1 MWWWIRGLV
10 AFLAIAAGA
19 ATADARPFQKRPL
32 ARPAGGSRFA
42 VLGDGGGDR
51 AGQRRVARTLRRV
64 HKDHPFESV
73 LLLGDNAHEGRSFKD
88 AIDRPYRK
96 LGKQGVR
103 FFPVLGN
110 HDVSQGAAR
119 ARAQRRH
126 FGVPR
131 HYRVRPAPGVDAF
144 AIDTTLFQ
152 KGSEELYGARVEALR
167 RRELAWLDRQL
178 ARSRARYK
186 IVYGHHSMYT
196 SIRAGDPEQT
206 APLREQLEPI
216 LTRNKVALYLA
227 GHYHYYERTA
237 PIGGVTH
244 MVSGGGG
251 SKLVQPDRRAP
262 HPRQVAVPEHHLVL
276 FERVKG
282 GLRFETVSADGQTLD
297 QGLIR

>member
-1 MWWWIRGLV
+1 MWWIRWIV
-10 AFLAIAAGA
+10 AVLAIAAGA
-19 ATADARPFQKRPL
+19 AAAEARPFQKRPL
-32 ARPAGGSRFA
+32 ARPVTGSRFA
-42 VLGDGGGDR
+42 VLGDAGGDR
-51 AGQRRVARTLRRV
+51 AGQRRVARTLRRA
-64 HKDHPFESV
+64 HKDRPFGAV

-96 LGKQGVR
+96 LGKRGVR

-110 HDVSQGAAR
+110 HDVSEGR
-119 ARAQRRH
+119 ARAQRKH

-152 KGSEELYGARVEALR
+152 KGSEELYGPELATLR
-167 RRELAWLDRQL
+167 SRELAWLDRQL
-178 ARSRARYK
+178 AKSSARYK

-196 SIRAGDPEQT
+196 SVRAGDPEQT
-206 APLREQLEPI
+206 ALLRQELEPV
-216 LTRNKVALYLA
+216 LVRNKVALYLA

-251 SKLVQPDRRAP
+251 SKLVQPDARAP
-262 HPRQVAVPEHHLVL
+262 HPRQVAVPEHHVIL
-276 FERVKG
+276 FERAKD
-282 GLRFETVSADGQTLD
+282 GLRFETVSASGETIDEGVLP
-297 QGLIR
+297 

>member
-1 MWWWIRGLV
+1 M
-10 AFLAIAAGA
+10 
-19 ATADARPFQKRPL
+19 
-32 ARPAGGSRFA
+32 
-42 VLGDGGGDR
+42 
-51 AGQRRVARTLRRV
+51 
-64 HKDHPFESV
+64 
-73 LLLGDNAHEGRSFKD
+73 LGDNAHEGRSFKD

-96 LGKQGVR
+96 LGKRGVR

-110 HDVSQGAAR
+110 HDVSEGRAR

-152 KGSEELYGARVEALR
+152 KGSEELYGPKVEDLR

-178 ARSRARYK
+178 KKSRARYK

-196 SIRAGDPEQT
+196 SVRAGDPEQT
-206 APLREQLEPI
+206 AILRREVEPI
-216 LTRNKVALYLA
+216 LVENKVALYLA

-251 SKLVQPDRRAP
+251 SKLVEPDARAP
-262 HPRQVAVPEHHLVL
+262 HPRQVAVPEHHVIL
-276 FERVKG
+276 FERLKD
-282 GLRFETVSADGQTLD
+282 GLKFQTVSASGATLD
-297 QGLIR
+297 EGMIP

>member
-1 MWWWIRGLV
+1 MWWIRGVV
-10 AFLAIAAGA
+10 AFLVIAAGA
-19 ATADARPFQKRPL
+19 AAPEARRFQKRPL
-32 ARPAGGSRFA
+32 ARPTRGNRFA

-51 AGQRRVARTLRRV
+51 AGQRRVAKTLRRA
-64 HKDHPFESV
+64 HKDRPFASV
-73 LLLGDNAHEGRSFKD
+73 LLLGDNAHEGRTLKD

-96 LGKQGVR
+96 LRRRGVR

-110 HDVSQGAAR
+110 HDVSEGKAR

-152 KGSEELYGARVEALR
+152 KGSEELYGPEVETLR

-178 ARSRARYK
+178 SRSRARYK

-206 APLREQLEPI
+206 APLRERLEPV
-216 LTRNKVALYLA
+216 LTRNRVSLYLA

-244 MVSGGGG
+244 IVSGGGG

-262 HPRQVAVPEHHLVL
+262 HPRQVAVPEHHVLL
-276 FERVKG
+276 FERVKD
-282 GLRFETVSADGQTLD
+282 GLRFETVSAAGETLD

>member
-1 MWWWIRGLV
+1 MRRLWLAVPLV
-10 AFLAIAAGA
+10 ALGVAAMP
-19 ATADARPFQKRPL
+19 ATSAGGRFQKAPL
-32 ARPAGGSRFA
+32 ERTVRGHRFA

-51 AGQRRVARTLRRV
+51 AGQRRVARTLRRA
-64 HKDHPFESV
+64 HARRPFDSV
-73 LLLGDNAHEGRSFKD
+73 LLLGDNAHEGRSFRD

-96 LGKQGVR
+96 LARRGVR

-119 ARAQRRH
+119 ARAQRKH

-131 HYRVRPAPGVDAF
+131 HYKVSPAPGVDAF

-152 KGSEELYGARVEALR
+152 KGSDELYGPRVEALR

-178 ARSRARYK
+178 AASRARYK

-196 SIRAGDPEQT
+196 SVRAGDPEQT
-206 APLREQLEPI
+206 APLRERLEPI
-216 LTRNKVALYLA
+216 LTRNQVALYLA

-251 SKLVQPDRRAP
+251 SKLVAPDRRAP
-262 HPRQVAVPEHHLVL
+262 HPRQVAVPEHHVVL

-282 GLRFETVSADGQTLD
+282 GLRFETVSASGETLD
-297 QGLIR
+297 R

>member
-1 MWWWIRGLV
+1 MWRIRAIV
-10 AFLAIAAGA
+10 AFLAIAAGTA
-19 ATADARPFQKRPL
+19 AASARPFQVRPL
-32 ARPAGGSRFA
+32 ARPVKGSRFA
-42 VLGDGGGDR
+42 VLGDAGGDR

-64 HKDHPFESV
+64 HKDHPFDAV
-73 LLLGDNAHEGRSFKD
+73 LMLGDNAHEGRTFKD

-96 LGKQGVR
+96 LGKRGVR

-110 HDVSQGAAR
+110 HDVSEGRAR
-119 ARAQRRH
+119 ARAERRH

-152 KGSEELYGARVEALR
+152 KGSEELYGPKVEQLR

-178 ARSRARYK
+178 KKSRARFK

-196 SIRAGDPEQT
+196 SVRAGDPEQT
-206 APLREQLEPI
+206 AILRERVEPI
-216 LTRNKVALYLA
+216 LVANKVALYLA

-251 SKLVQPDRRAP
+251 SNLVEPDARAP

-282 GLRFETVSADGQTLD
+282 GLGFRTVSASGETLD
-297 QGLIR
+297 EGVIR

>member
-1 MWWWIRGLV
+1 MV
-10 AFLAIAAGA
+10 AIGAGVA
-19 ATADARPFQKRPL
+19 PRPAFARPFQKAPL
-32 ARPAGGSRFA
+32 ARPARGNRFA

-51 AGQRRVARTLRRV
+51 TGQRRVARTLRRA
-64 HKDHPFESV
+64 HHDRPFDSV
-73 LLLGDNAHEGRSFKD
+73 LLLGDNTHEGSSFKD
-88 AIDRPYRK
+88 AIDRPYRTLK
-96 LGKQGVR
+96 KRGVR

-110 HDVSQGAAR
+110 HDVSQGTAR
-119 ARAQRRH
+119 ARAQRKH

-131 HYRVRPAPGVDAF
+131 HYRVSPAPGVDAF

-152 KGSEELYGARVEALR
+152 KGSDQLYGPKVEALR

-196 SIRAGDPEQT
+196 SVRAGDPEQT
-206 APLREQLEPI
+206 APLRERLEPI
-216 LTRNKVALYLA
+216 LTRNKVALYMA

-244 MVSGGGG
+244 IVSGGGG
-251 SKLVQPDRRAP
+251 SKLVTPDSRAP
-262 HPRQVAVPEHHLVL
+262 HPRQVAVPQHHVVL

-282 GLRFETVSADGQTLD
+282 GLRFETVSASGETLD